1 VVLMGRGQAAIE
13 YLIILAVVVIIA
25 LIVIGVIGGFP
36 GMTRGVSER
45 DSAAYWAGADVGV
58 TRYFVSTT
66 TSCGGQS
73 CSQIVVRNN
82 RLFAVNLTQITLD
95 GSMVNYSTGVNI
107 APGSTYVLNLTSNGT
122 CGSGTSGMSYSKN
135 VVVTYKDATYG
146 TTYTFT
152 GEKPLVGTCQT

>member
-1 VVLMGRGQAAIE
+1 MKRGQAAIE

-45 DSAAYWAGADVGV
+45 DSAAYWAGADVGI
-58 TRYFVSTT
+58 TRYYISKTAAAT
-66 TSCGGQS
+66 QL
-73 CSQIVVRNN
+73 IIRNN
-82 RLFAVNLTQITLD
+82 RLFQINLTNISFDAANTI
-95 GSMVNYSTGVNI
+95 NYTTGI
-107 APGSTYVLNLTSNGT
+107 LISPGSAVSVNMTDAACSNAGD
-122 CGSGTSGMSYSKN
+122 SISKA

-146 TTYTFT
+146 ATYVFT